1 MRISIFQ
8 AKIGQLEV
16 ESPRLTHQVGN
27 YDEQRENLVSMEQ

>member
-1 MRISIFQ
+1 MLISICQ

-27 YDEQRENLVSMEQ
+27 YDEQPEI